1 MDLQHYPLL
10 VVGAGIAIVALIFW
24 YVATE
29 IDRRKR
35 NVGTVAIGIVIA
47 LCIAAIIPPQE
58 KLKRGIDLIGGS
70 SFIVEIMPG
79 VDDDG
84 NPLPVNE
91 GAVTQAKI
99 TLIKRLSNSGLSDN
113 LIQPLGNDRL
123 IIEMP
128 GVGQD
133 RRDEIREI
141 IEKTARLQLKKV
153 HPNSNG
159 ILAQIAAGTKTVEPG
174 YKTYRMRMTDQE
186 TNQIIGYEDILLSN
200 KTIVGGDKVQN
211 ASPAG
216 GNQIGV
222 VQVQLN
228 KEGGQRLF
236 NATSEMT
243 LGQDRM
249 AVVLDDLVLIA
260 PTVQATLSR
269 DFVISGLD
277 GRKEVMAISDA
288 LNNPLKN
295 PLKIL
300 SERNVSARYGDEVAR
315 QGITAAIAGLGL
327 TLLFV
332 LLYYRFAG
340 LVALAGLVV
349 NMLMLF
355 GAMAMFGATFTL
367 PGIAG
372 IILTIGVAVDANV
385 LIYERLR
392 EELASGKSLG
402 NALKASYEKAFSA
415 ILDANIT
422 TLLTAIILLW
432 RASDQMKGFA
442 ITLTIGILSS
452 MFAALLV
459 TRVLFFW
466 GKDTGVLKKL
476 TFMNLIPE
484 RTIKFMEMR
493 KPAFMIS
500 GLLLVG
506 SLVVMGTKRDSS
518 LGIDFLG
525 GSIITIQL
533 EEGQELTTETVMGH
547 INDLTLTKNATVQL
561 EQPVGSNGDLISVK
575 CATEDLEQITAKLRK
590 DVDLLSAIEQKVL
603 GFNTKKG
610 QEISKDEIAS
620 ALADLSLSSQP
631 SIESKQSPDT
641 GVTTTTIGVGPT
653 DAEKVSLEL
662 KKDFPAL
669 SEISETNQY
678 KIDISPETISASLG
692 DEFFKNSLYALGLGL
707 FAVLIYISLRFEFS
721 FAVGA
726 FVALFHDIIICIGVV
741 IMIGTELSLIHV
753 GAFLTIAGYSINDT
767 IVVFDRMR
775 ETLRSKR
782 GDIGNVMNLA
792 INATL
797 SRTLLTS
804 LTTFV
809 SVIVLWIFGGSALKD
824 FSFAIMVGIIV
835 GTYSSIFI
843 AAPVVY
849 IWSKARGTNLRTE
862 LLDASLDMSTDMG
875 EPAPEK

>member
-1 MDLQHYPLL
+1 MDLQDYPLL
-10 VVGAGIAIVALIFW
+10 VVGAGIAIAALIFW

-47 LCIAAIIPPQE
+47 LCLAAIFPPQE
-58 KLKRGIDLIGGS
+58 KLKGGIDLVGGS
-70 SFIVEIMPG
+70 SFIVQIKPG
-79 VDDDG
+79 LDDD
-84 NPLPVNE
+84 NNVLPVNE
-91 GAVTQAKI
+91 GAIAQAKA
-99 TLIKRLSNSGLSDN
+99 TLVKRLSNSGLADN
-113 LIQPLGNDRL
+113 LIQPLGTDRL

-128 GVGQD
+128 GVGQE

-141 IEKTARLQLKKV
+141 IEKTARLLLKEV
-153 HPNSNG
+153 HPNSDA
-159 ILAQIAAGTKTVEPG
+159 ILAQIEAGTKTVEPG
-174 YKTYRMRMTDQE
+174 YKPFRMRITDPD
-186 TNQIIGYEDILLSN
+186 TNKIIGYRQILLRN
-200 KTIVGGDKVQN
+200 TTIVGGDKVQR
-211 ASPAG
+211 ARPTG
-216 GNQIGV
+216 ELGV
-222 VQVQLN
+222 VAVTLDS
-228 KEGGQRLF
+228 EGGQRLS
-236 NATSEMT
+236 NTTSRMN

-260 PTVQATLSR
+260 PTVQASLSR

-277 GRKEVMAISDA
+277 GREEVNSISEA

-295 PLKIL
+295 PLEIL
-300 SERNVSARYGDEVAR
+300 SERNVTARYGKEVVR

-327 TLLFV
+327 TLVFV

-349 NMLMLF
+349 NMLILF
-355 GAMAMFGATFTL
+355 GSMAMFGATFTL

-392 EELASGKSLG
+392 EELAAGKSLG
-402 NALKASYEKAFSA
+402 NALKAAYEKAFSA
-415 ILDANIT
+415 IFDANIT

-466 GKDTGVLKKL
+466 GRDTGVLKNL
-476 TFMNLIPE
+476 TFMNLIPQ
-484 RTIKFMEMR
+484 RTIQFMEMR

-500 GLLLVG
+500 GILLIG
-506 SLVVMGTKRDSS
+506 SLVVTGTKNKDA

-525 GSIITIQL
+525 GSIITMQL
-533 EEGQELTTETVMGH
+533 QEGQELSAKTVKEALS
-547 INDLTLTKNATVQL
+547 DLTLTKEVTVQL
-561 EQPVGSNGDLISVK
+561 EEPVGSDGELVSVK
-575 CATEDLEQITAKLRK
+575 CASEDLEKISAELRK
-590 DVDLLSAIEQKVL
+590 DITILGEIDVQGQFNIDL
-603 GFNTKKG
+603 
-610 QEISKDEIAS
+610 
-620 ALADLSLSSQP
+620 
-631 SIESKQSPDT
+631 
-641 GVTTTTIGVGPT
+641 
-653 DAEKVSLEL
+653 
-662 KKDFPAL
+662 
-669 SEISETNQY
+669 
-678 KIDISPETISASLG
+678 SPETISASLG
-692 DEFFKNSLYALGLGL
+692 NEFLKNSIYALALGL

-726 FVALFHDIIICIGVV
+726 FAALFHDIIICIGVV
-741 IMIGTELSLIHV
+741 IMTGTELSLIHV

-782 GDIGNVMNLA
+782 GDVGKVMNLA

-797 SRTLLTS
+797 SRTILTS
-804 LTTFV
+804 VTTFV
-809 SVIVLWIFGGSALKD
+809 AVFVLWIFGGSALKD
-824 FSFAIMVGIIV
+824 FSFAIMIGVIV

-849 IWSKARGTNLRTE
+849 LWSKARGTNLRTE
-862 LLDASLDMSTDMG
+862 LLDASMDLSTEIG
-875 EPAPEK
+875 EPATEK